1 MKIIQNIRYLF
12 QLLWNHNKK
21 YFWVTALAFLLPAVT
36 NLIQVVFPREILESL
51 EEAAGFTGTVIL
63 AVAMCMLLFVME
75 MLSSY
80 VEYKKHGYVGDFE
93 IMLNRKLA
101 EAAAEWP
108 YERFEDFASREQYH
122 FAVMCMKEGTADAVA
137 GCVASVAGSIL
148 SLLSLLYVSRMV
160 VWWLWM
166 VIALS
171 VLINIGCEIC
181 RANYDYRS
189 YEEYSA
195 IDMRMVYSRDVLT
208 WKDFA
213 KETRL
218 FSMYDYVSGTANHYI
233 NLLSKLQ
240 SRRGI
245 KTFRAYFLSCVFDF
259 LQRVAIFGYISYQA
273 YRGEISIA
281 DFSMLTLAL
290 ITVSAL
296 CIGIAK
302 DIVRIGETAK
312 YINAYVDVM
321 KGRETAGHR
330 EKAVLDTDGKLRLAF
345 DHVDFS
351 YPGADSMA
359 LEDVSFVFESDKKYG
374 LVGANGSGKST
385 FIHLLMGLYSPVSGS
400 ISCNG
405 QDQRDV
411 EGESWKNLFSSVSQ
425 DFNTYAYTVRENVTM
440 FREEEGTDPGEAL
453 ERAGVGWMKGDE
465 YLTSEYAQGRELSGG
480 EAQKLAIARAIYRD
494 ARVFVF
500 DEPTA
505 ALSPV
510 SEKELYESV
519 FREMKDK
526 MLFLISHR
534 LASCRMCDEILVFE
548 KGKIAEHGSHEEL
561 MAKGGLYAE
570 MFRAQADLYGR

>member
-51 EEAAGFTGTVIL
+51 EEAADFTGTVIL

-101 EAAAEWP
+101 EAAAEWH

-233 NLLSKLQ
+233 NLLSRLQ
-240 SRRGI
+240 SRRGM

-259 LQRVAIFGYISYQA
+259 LQRVAIF
-273 YRGEISIA
+273 EI
-281 DFSMLTLAL
+281 
-290 ITVSAL
+290 
-296 CIGIAK
+296 
-302 DIVRIGETAK
+302 
-312 YINAYVDVM
+312 
-321 KGRETAGHR
+321 GRA
-330 EKAVLDTDGKLRLAF
+330 
-345 DHVDFS
+345 HV
-351 YPGADSMA
+351 
-359 LEDVSFVFESDKKYG
+359 
-374 LVGANGSGKST
+374 
-385 FIHLLMGLYSPVSGS
+385 
-400 ISCNG
+400 
-405 QDQRDV
+405 
-411 EGESWKNLFSSVSQ
+411 
-425 DFNTYAYTVRENVTM
+425 
-440 FREEEGTDPGEAL
+440 
-453 ERAGVGWMKGDE
+453 
-465 YLTSEYAQGRELSGG
+465 
-480 EAQKLAIARAIYRD
+480 
-494 ARVFVF
+494 
-500 DEPTA
+500 
-505 ALSPV
+505 
-510 SEKELYESV
+510 
-519 FREMKDK
+519 
-526 MLFLISHR
+526 
-534 LASCRMCDEILVFE
+534 
-548 KGKIAEHGSHEEL
+548 
-561 MAKGGLYAE
+561 
-570 MFRAQADLYGR
+570 

>member
-51 EEAAGFTGTVIL
+51 EEAAGFTETGIL
-63 AVAMCMLLFVME
+63 ATAMCMLLFAME

-101 EAAAEWP
+101 ETAAEWP

-137 GCVASVAGSIL
+137 GCVVSVVGSIL

-171 VLINIGCEIC
+171 VLINIGCEIY

-302 DIVRIGETAK
+302 GIVRIGEAAK
-312 YINAYVDVM
+312 YINAYVGVI
-321 KGRETAGHR
+321 KGQETASR
-330 EKAVLDTDGKLRLAF
+330 RKKAVLVTDGKLRLAF
-345 DHVDFS
+345 DHVGFS
-351 YPGADSMA
+351 YPGSDSMA
-359 LEDVSFVFESDKKYG
+359 LEDVSFVFESEKKYG

-385 FIHLLMGLYSPVSGS
+385 FIHLLTGLYSPVAGS
-400 ISCNG
+400 VSCNG
-405 QDQRDV
+405 QDQQDV
-411 EGESWKNLFSSVSQ
+411 EGESWKKLFSTVCQ
-425 DFNTYAYTVRENVTM
+425 DFNIYAYTVKENVSM
-440 FREEEGTDPGEAL
+440 SREEWADPGEAL
-453 ERAGVGWMKGDE
+453 ERAGIGWMKEDE

-505 ALSPV
+505 ALSPA
-510 SEKELYESV
+510 SEKELYESI
-519 FREMKDK
+519 FREMKGK

-548 KGKIAEHGSHEEL
+548 KGKVAEHGSHEEL

-570 MFRAQADLYGR
+570 MFQAQAKLYGR